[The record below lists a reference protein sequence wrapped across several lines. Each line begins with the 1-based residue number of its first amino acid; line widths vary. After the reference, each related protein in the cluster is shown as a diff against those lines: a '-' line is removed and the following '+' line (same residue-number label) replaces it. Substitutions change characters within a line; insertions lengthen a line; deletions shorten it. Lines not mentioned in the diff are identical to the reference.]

1 MGLSKLGGFGNSNE
15 SFLTVWCAG
24 SWEPPREDVQVRD
37 ADELGGVAVEDQGRG
52 REEETTYVP

>member
-37 ADELGGVAVEDQGRG
+37 ADELGGVAVE
-52 REEETTYVP
+52 